1 MPRRY
6 GQVCPVAK
14 SLELVGERWTLLV
27 IRDLLPGPRRFQDL
41 QASLPGIAP
50 NILSERIKRM
60 EAHGLVEH
68 RLYSDHPPRAEYALT
83 DKGRELGLVV
93 GALAQ
98 WGAHHVYPQAALVN
112 EDCGHA
118 VKLVYF
124 CPECSRRV
132 QGAGVKLARAPRRHR
147 ARQRA
152 SSRSSAT
159 VAKS

>member
-1 MPRRY
+1 MPKHY
-6 GQVCPVAK
+6 GQPCPVAK

-27 IRDLLPGPRRFQDL
+27 VRDLLAGPRRFQDL
-41 QASLPGIAP
+41 QTSLPGIAP

-60 EAHGLVEH
+60 EEHGLVAP

-98 WGAHHVYPQAALVN
+98 WGAHHVYPQQALVH

-132 QGAGVKLARAPRRHR
+132 RGEGVKLARAPRRRR
-147 ARQRA
+147 ARQP
-152 SSRSSAT
+152 SRSSAT
-159 VAKS
+159 VTKS

>member
-1 MPRRY
+1 
-6 GQVCPVAK
+6 
-14 SLELVGERWTLLV
+14 VGERWTLLV

-83 DKGRELGLVV
+83 DKRRELGLVV

-98 WGAHHVYPQAALVN
+98 WGSHHVYPQHALVH

-118 VKLVYF
+118 VKLVYY
-124 CPECSRRV
+124 CPECGRRV
-132 QGAGVKLARAPRRHR
+132 QGAGVKLARAARRR
-147 ARQRA
+147 ARQP
-152 SSRSSAT
+152 SRSSAT
-159 VAKS
+159 VTKS

>member
-1 MPRRY
+1 
-6 GQVCPVAK
+6 
-14 SLELVGERWTLLV
+14 
-27 IRDLLPGPRRFQDL
+27 
-41 QASLPGIAP
+41 
-50 NILSERIKRM
+50 M

-83 DKGRELGLVV
+83 DKRRELGLVV

-98 WGAHHVYPQAALVN
+98 WGSHHVYLQLTLGH

-132 QGAGVKLARAPRRHR
+132 QGAGVKLAQAPRRRR

-152 SSRSSAT
+152 SSRRSAT